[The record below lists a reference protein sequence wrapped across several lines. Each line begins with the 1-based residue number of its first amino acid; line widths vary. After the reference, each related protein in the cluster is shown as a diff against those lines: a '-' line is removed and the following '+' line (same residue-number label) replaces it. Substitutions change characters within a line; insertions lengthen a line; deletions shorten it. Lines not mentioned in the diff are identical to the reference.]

1 MSTMNKWILFILI
14 TPLCAWGLFLLFNRS
29 PQIPDFSH
37 EKSKAVGKTQTESP
51 VNLSGKTQTESPV
64 NPQIQLNPP
73 SQSEKVPGNEVV
85 SGQKSA
91 PLEKPSGETQTSGD
105 TKPQQPLD
113 TMTNSTLSNPPT
125 TDLPAETPAA
135 KNTDSNKILTYR
147 FDEDKEGESPQGFSA
162 FRTGRGSQVKWVVIK
177 DSSTSNQNWVLT
189 PQYTGKADA
198 EFQLLLL
205 DSGDYQ
211 DLDVAVKFK
220 PESGRTAQAGGIVI
234 RYQDPNNYYVIR
246 ADALKDNY
254 RLYRFT
260 RGKPVL
266 IAGKTI
272 KITPNEWHTLRIRCK
287 GDQFEGYLDE
297 KLYIKAQDSTFSK
310 GKVGLWTRKN
320 SMVQFD
326 DLTVN
331 PLGAKT

>member
-37 EKSKAVGKTQTESP
+37 EKSKPVEKTQTE
-51 VNLSGKTQTESPV
+51 NPV
-64 NPQIQLNPP
+64 NPQIPLNQP
-73 SQSEKVPGNEVV
+73 SQSEKAPGNPGNEVMLN
-85 SGQKSA
+85 QKST
-91 PLEKPSGETQTSGD
+91 PMEKSSGETQSAGD
-105 TKPQQPLD
+105 TKPQQPSD
-113 TMTNSTLSNPPT
+113 TVIPSTQQNTPT
-125 TDLPAETPAA
+125 KEFQAEIPTV
-135 KNTDSNKILTYR
+135 KNTDSNEILTYQ
-147 FDEDKEGESPQGFSA
+147 FDSDQEGDTPQGFSA
-162 FRTGRGSQVKWVVIK
+162 FRTGRGSPVKWVVIK
-177 DSSTSNQNWVLT
+177 DSTTSNQNRVLT

-211 DLDVAVKFK
+211 DLDAAVKFK

-246 ADALKDNY
+246 ADAVKDNY

-266 IAGKTI
+266 IASKTI

-297 KLYIKAQDSTFSK
+297 KLYIKARDSTFQK

-326 DLTVN
+326 DLMVN